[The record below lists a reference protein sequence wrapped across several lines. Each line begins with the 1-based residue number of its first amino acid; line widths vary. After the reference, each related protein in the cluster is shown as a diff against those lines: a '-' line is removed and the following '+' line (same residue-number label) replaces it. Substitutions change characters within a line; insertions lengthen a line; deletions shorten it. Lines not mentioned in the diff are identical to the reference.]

1 MRHLFSRKRRNNAS
15 EPTIALLDS
24 GLVIESHMESGKL
37 GGMVGQLN
45 TTDSIKINWTCSLL
59 FNPPVTNQERP
70 ELAAISN
77 TAILV
82 TVGNPYTNNS
92 RLYSYVSKF

>member
-1 MRHLFSRKRRNNAS
+1 
-15 EPTIALLDS
+15 
-24 GLVIESHMESGKL
+24 MESGKL
-37 GGMVGQLN
+37 GGMVGQLS
-45 TTDSIKINWTCSLL
+45 TTDSIKINWTCSLM
-59 FNPPVTNQERP
+59 FNPPVTDQERP
-70 ELAAISN
+70 ELAAIGN